1 MDKASSVIA
10 ALDAGKFPTQ
20 QQIDQFIDSVL
31 KSGLTQVE
39 PSSEYGELSEQG
51 RTLIQDIRDI
61 LDAYKQL
68 GDNKNGA
75 YTVQLGGS
83 SVY

>member
-10 ALDAGKFPTQ
+10 ALDAGKLPTQ

-39 PSSEYGELSEQG
+39 PSSDYGELSEQG
-51 RTLIQDIRDI
+51 RSLVQDIRDI
-61 LDAYKQL
+61 LDAYKQI
-68 GDNKNGA
+68 GDHKN
-75 YTVQLGGS
+75 
-83 SVY
+83 SV